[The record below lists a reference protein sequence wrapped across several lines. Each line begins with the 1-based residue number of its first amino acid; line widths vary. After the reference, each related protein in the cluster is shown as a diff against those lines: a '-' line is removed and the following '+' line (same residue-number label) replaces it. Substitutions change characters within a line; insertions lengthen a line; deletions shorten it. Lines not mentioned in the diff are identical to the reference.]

1 MASLMENLLEVL
13 EREHDEYEK
22 LLKLGQRKKQVLID
36 ADVEELE
43 VLTEREQDVSS
54 ALRNLENKRE
64 QIMDDMSVVLN
75 KKKEELT
82 LGKMIEILDKQPEQQ
97 SRLTEIRTKLG
108 ATLKEVST
116 INEQNRVLTEQALEL
131 VEYDLNLFRSFRQAP
146 ETANYNRNAFNTG
159 DLLGSSGFD
168 TKQ

>member
-1 MASLMENLLEVL
+1 MASLMENLLDVL
-13 EREHDEYEK
+13 EREHKEYEK
-22 LLKLGQRKKQVLID
+22 LFQLGQRKRQILID

-54 ALRNLENKRE
+54 TLRNLENKRE

-75 KKKEELT
+75 RKKEEMT

-108 ATLKEVST
+108 ATLKEVSA
-116 INEQNRVLTEQALEL
+116 INEQNRVLTQQALEL

-146 ETANYNRNAFNTG
+146 ETANYNRNAYNTG

>member
-1 MASLMENLLEVL
+1 MENLLEVL